1 MTSYQ
6 ETILLDC
13 NRLSSEEVNGSA
25 LGDSNPALFTNKVS
39 SGLKLNI
46 GDSISINSAYISERG
61 AGGSVIEFKGVPLNA
76 LKTISYTETTNNSY
90 VGYETSPTSYANET
104 SETIDEEL
112 FLKDNEASFVIEY
125 YKNTNGEGYITLP
138 RNSGNASSA
147 VGGSYT
153 PWAVNSSYWTTQD
166 GYPLGMNT
174 YSQNSSHVYDE
185 DWQVKA
191 HGVVSSSGSVHLDNT
206 TRGIRN
212 NNERFTLFKM
222 KDIIWNGSSRSAS
235 DVADWTRY
243 PPVIPGTWAAGGHS
257 DPACHAYDIYREKK
271 TIHVDP
277 GYDSPSNIA
286 GKITDQLIATDNPIE
301 MDRDSG
307 IAGRPLFPFSLLVN
321 GSFFKVFPASGGS
334 KFNDSTNKEFFDATL
349 SASGVPIGKTFS
361 GGYNASA
368 VDYLSSYAYVGFKRP
383 KYIEQG
389 RKTFAY
395 HGNYITPTMSEN
407 DGDTTIVTNIT
418 WSLAVLQNL
427 KDLFEIQHKFY
438 PELIT
443 HGTGTDFSN
452 YSTHNTTS
460 ASLNGSFL
468 NEARFLHMGG
478 SYSVGQASQPLGD
491 DMYNTSYLNS
501 THLGDKSSHPIFI
514 YFNNNSSHLSPDNY
528 DGSTNDILAFG
539 FAKKVGDYVAF
550 VTDPIGGIPSHYY
563 YNVAGADRTILD
575 NTKIGYDHHFNAYGN
590 AAIMLTNGYNYNQYY
605 AGFNYQGYLLNV
617 TYSGATSPLL
627 NFDTVENRFG
637 LSGLHTPERVGNFSN
652 AGSSASDTVSFFSPP
667 PSDQASN
674 VVYKINKQLHYDTF
688 SPSMRPYSKIDLVG
702 AHGFGGQSIAFNYN
716 LEPFVIYDSNC
727 GVNIVDFG
735 VGEAEW
741 KDSLWGILGFTYDQ
755 FNPSSEVAKSINTR
769 FNNQT
774 TNVSGTTT
782 NCQIV
787 SSDSTNYNVNG
798 YGVNMF
804 NTLALGE
811 INLGGS
817 DYFAPS
823 VIGTESTVIQAT
835 DLPRKT
841 LRGYMLIKSD
851 VLGTSQYL
859 LSSNPLPIMAVVNK
873 YSAADDFINYDGG
886 GPVFTI
892 THPKIITDIQTQILE
907 PDGSLAKVGNSS
919 SVIYKVTK
927 NIETDLHFADNLL
940 AQAKKKP

>member
-25 LGDSNPALFTNKVS
+25 LGNSNPALFTNKVS

-46 GDSISINSAYISERG
+46 GDSVSINSAYISERG
-61 AGGSVIEFKGVPLNA
+61 AGGSVIEFKGNPLNA

-138 RNSGNASSA
+138 RNSGNASSG
-147 VGGSYT
+147 VGGEYAS
-153 PWAVNSSYWTTQD
+153 WAVNSSYWTTLD

-174 YSQNSSHVYDE
+174 YSQNSSHIYAE
-185 DWQVKA
+185 DWQVKYHDYVNA
-191 HGVVSSSGSVHLDNT
+191 SGVKVEDNGP
-206 TRGIRN
+206 RGIRN

-235 DVADWTRY
+235 DVANWTRY
-243 PPVIPGTWAAGGHS
+243 PPVLPGTWASGGYS
-257 DPACHAYDIYREKK
+257 DPACHDYEIYREKK
-271 TIHVDP
+271 TIHVDA

-286 GKITDQLIATDNPIE
+286 GKITDQLIATDGPIE
-301 MDRDSG
+301 MDRGSG
-307 IAGRPLFPFSLLVN
+307 TAGRPAFPSSLLVN
-321 GSFFKVFPASGGS
+321 GSFYKSFPASGGS
-334 KFNDSTNKEFFDATL
+334 KFNASTNKEFFDATL
-349 SASGVPIGKTFS
+349 YTTVPVGTTAT

-368 VDYLSSYAYVGFKRP
+368 VDYLNSYAYVGFKRP
-383 KYIEQG
+383 KLVEQG
-389 RKTFAY
+389 RKTFAF
-395 HGNYITPTMSEN
+395 HGNSISPEMSNNAGE
-407 DGDTTIVTNIT
+407 TTIVTNIT
-418 WSLAVLQNL
+418 WSLSVIQSL
-427 KDLFEIQHKFY
+427 KDLFDIQHNFY
-438 PELIT
+438 PELIEN
-443 HGTGTDFSN
+443 GTGTDFSN
-452 YSTHNTTS
+452 YSTYNTTS

-478 SYSVGQASQPLGD
+478 SYSVDVPFQPLGD
-491 DMYNTSYLNS
+491 DMYNTSYLNA
-501 THLGDKSSHPIFI
+501 TEMGDKSSHPIFI
-514 YFNNNSSHLSPDNY
+514 YFNNNSSHLSPENY

-539 FAKKVGDYVAF
+539 FAKKVGNYVAF
-550 VTDPIGGIPSHYY
+550 VTDPIGGIPESYY
-563 YNVAGADRTILD
+563 FFVDGGDRTILN
-575 NTKIGYDHHFNAYGN
+575 NTKIGYDYHFNAYGN
-590 AAIMLTNGYNYNQYY
+590 SAIMLTNGYNYNQYY
-605 AGFNYQGYLLNV
+605 AGFNYQGYLLDV

-652 AGSSASDTVSFFSPP
+652 AGSSASDTATFFSPP

-688 SPSMRPYSKIDLVG
+688 SPSMRPYSAINLVG

-716 LEPFVIYDSNC
+716 LEPFVIYDSHC

-735 VGEAEW
+735 VGEVEW

-755 FNPSSEVAKSINTR
+755 FNPTDIAKPINTR
-769 FNNQT
+769 FDNET
-774 TNVSGTTT
+774 INVSGTTT
-782 NCQIV
+782 NSQIV
-787 SSDSTNYNVNG
+787 SSDSINYNVNG
-798 YGVNMF
+798 YGINMY

-811 INLGGS
+811 ITLDGS

-851 VLGTSQYL
+851 ILGTSQYL
-859 LSSNPLPIMAVVNK
+859 LSSNPLPVMAVVNK
-873 YSAADDFINYDGG
+873 FSANDDFINYDGG
-886 GPVFTI
+886 GPVFTV
-892 THPKIITDIQTQILE
+892 THPKTLTDIKTQILE
-907 PDGSLAKVGNSS
+907 PDGSLAKVGDSS
-919 SVIYKVTK
+919 SVIYKVIK
-927 NIETDLHFADNLL
+927 NIQTDLNFADNIL
-940 AQAKKKP
+940 AKAKSKKT